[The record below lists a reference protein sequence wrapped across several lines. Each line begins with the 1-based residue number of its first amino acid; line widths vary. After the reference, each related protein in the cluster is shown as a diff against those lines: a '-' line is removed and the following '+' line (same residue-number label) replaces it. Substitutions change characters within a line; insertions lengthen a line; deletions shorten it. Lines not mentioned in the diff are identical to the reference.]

1 VIPRCTYR
9 VQLSKDFPFAAA
21 AGCADYLA
29 GLGVTHLYCSPV
41 LQAAPGSTH
50 GYDVVDPTRIN
61 EELGGDRGFRSM
73 VAALHERGIG
83 VLIDIVPNHMAS
95 AGRANPWWWDIL
107 KSGRASRY
115 ASYFDID
122 WDPAIWTVKG
132 KVLLGVLD
140 DRYGRELEAGKLT
153 LERQGPEA
161 VVRYHDQFYPVAPES
176 LDGVDID
183 AVAKDLD
190 ALDALLQRQHYRLSF
205 WRTAQ
210 EELNYRRFFTI
221 DTLVGLRVELDHV
234 LEDSHRLVFDLVADG
249 SVSGLRVDHIDGL
262 RAPQAYLDKLRTA
275 APGAYLVVEKILE
288 HDEALPESFPVEG
301 TTGYDFMAIVDG
313 LFVDAQNEEAMTAL
327 YHAYTGEP
335 HRYADV
341 VRTSKHENMTTELS
355 PDLERLASLLV
366 DICERYRLQRDRTRR
381 ELKEAIMEVAGAL
394 PVYRI
399 YVRADAASVAD
410 RERVNATIEE
420 AKHRRPDIDA
430 ELLVFLGELML
441 MQHEGEKESEFAARF
456 QQFTPAVMAKGVED
470 TAFYRY
476 SRLISL
482 NEVGGDPGVFGRPV
496 EALHEFCLRTA
507 ANWPA
512 TMLTLSTHDTKRSA
526 DVRARLHLLSEM
538 PAEWDAAVRRWAE
551 HNDPYR
557 SQGYPDRSL
566 EYTMYQALV
575 GAWPIDE
582 ARLTQFLVKAAREA
596 NMHTSWTNPVPVYE
610 DAIAQFAAH
619 VMADA
624 EFMGDMQTFMGRTQI
639 VALGRITSLAQTTLL
654 LTCPGVPDLYQG
666 SELWD
671 LSLVDPDNRRPVDY
685 NLRRRLLAESAL
697 LPAADV
703 MGRADEGVPK
713 LWLIAR
719 LLERRR
725 QAREL
730 FESSLYTPLGAAGT
744 KARHVVA
751 FARDRLVVVVPR
763 LLAGL
768 GGAWAD
774 TTVGLPEGEWED
786 VLSEAHVQG
795 GRPAEVATLLHAFP
809 VAVLARTR

>member
-1 VIPRCTYR
+1 M
-9 VQLSKDFPFAAA
+9 QLSKAFPFAAA

-29 GLGVTHLYCSPV
+29 GLGVSHLYCSPV

-61 EELGGDRGFRSM
+61 EELGGEAGFRSM
-73 VAALHERGIG
+73 VAALRERGIG
-83 VLIDIVPNHMAS
+83 VLLDIVPNHMATS
-95 AGRANPWWWDIL
+95 GRASPWWWDIL

-115 ASYFDID
+115 AGYFDID
-122 WDPAIWTVKG
+122 WEPAIWTVKG

-140 DRYGRELEAGKLT
+140 DRYGRELEAGRLT
-153 LERQGPEA
+153 LERQGAEA
-161 VVRYHDQFYPVAPES
+161 VVRYHDHVFPVAPES
-176 LDGVDID
+176 LEGVDVD
-183 AVAKDLD
+183 AVAKDAD
-190 ALDALLQRQHYRLSF
+190 AFDSLLRRQHYRLSY

-221 DTLVGLRVELDHV
+221 DTLIGLRVELDQV

-249 SVSGLRVDHIDGL
+249 SVSGLRVDHVDGL
-262 RAPQAYLDKLRTA
+262 RAPQAYLDKLRAA
-275 APGAYLVVEKILE
+275 APGAYVVVEKILE
-288 HDEALPESFPVEG
+288 HGEELPESFSVQG
-301 TTGYDFMAIVDG
+301 TTGYDFMAHVDG

-381 ELKEAIMEVAGAL
+381 ELKEAIQEVAAAL
-394 PVYRI
+394 SVYRI
-399 YVRADAASVAD
+399 YVRPDAASVAD
-410 RERVNATIEE
+410 RARVAAAVVEAT
-420 AKHRRPDIDA
+420 HRRPDIDA
-430 ELLVFLGELML
+430 ELLTFLGELML

-476 SRLISL
+476 NRLISL
-482 NEVGGDPGVFGRPV
+482 NEVGCDPGMFGRPV
-496 EALHEFCLRTA
+496 EAFHEFCLRIATT
-507 ANWPA
+507 WPA

-538 PAEWDAAVRRWAE
+538 PAEWDTAVRRWAE

-566 EYTMYQALV
+566 EYVMYQTLV
-575 GAWPIDE
+575 GAWPIDA

-596 NMHTSWTNPVPVYE
+596 NVHTSWTNPVPAYE
-610 DAIAQFAAH
+610 DAIVQFAAN

-624 EFMGDMQTFMGRTQI
+624 EFMGDVQAFMGRTQI
-639 VALGRITSLAQTTLL
+639 VPLGRITSLAQTALL

-671 LSLVDPDNRRPVDY
+671 LSLVDPDNRRPVDFE
-685 NLRRRLLAESAL
+685 LRRRLLAETASL
-697 LPAADV
+697 RAAEV
-703 MGRADEGVPK
+703 MARSDEGAPK
-713 LWLIAR
+713 LWLISH

-725 QAREL
+725 A
-730 FESSLYTPLGAAGT
+730 TPEVFHSQTYSPLDAAGA

-768 GGAWAD
+768 GASWAD
-774 TTVGLPEGEWED
+774 TAIELPSGDWED
-786 VLSEAHVQG
+786 VLTGAHHAG
-795 GRPAEVATLLHAFP
+795 GGAVGLSGLLGGFP
-809 VAVLARTR
+809 VAVLVRS